1 MARYRIVELAIN
13 PSHIV
18 YEVEKHQWLW
28 KWKFEELFSE
38 LQEAEAFIRCRIK
51 RENESAVKTKRQVVR
66 EYSSD
71 SPPLGPPPVEAEAVS
86 DMARRPRATWQ
97 WRRRSHYDQARN
109 NWSWRLSP
117 QPLECIKGFFKA
129 RERPQDIRHPY
140 PLTMEHAHPQSA
152 QSY

>member
-66 EYSSD
+66 ECSSD
-71 SPPLGPPPVEAEAVS
+71 CPPPLKLKQSVTWHEGPVQRGNGEGGPTTAKPEITVPGIY
-86 DMARRPRATWQ
+86 RPRA
-97 WRRRSHYDQARN
+97 
-109 NWSWRLSP
+109 SP
-117 QPLECIKGFFKA
+117 RQFPCA
-129 RERPQDIRHPY
+129 DPPRHP
-140 PLTMEHAHPQSA
+140 
-152 QSY
+152 